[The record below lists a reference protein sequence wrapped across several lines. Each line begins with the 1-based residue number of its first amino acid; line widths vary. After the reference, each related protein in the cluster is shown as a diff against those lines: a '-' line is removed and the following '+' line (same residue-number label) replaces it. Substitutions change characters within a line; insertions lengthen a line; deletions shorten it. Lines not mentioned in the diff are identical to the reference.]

1 MSKLFDSIK
10 NPKSTSKYDID
21 GVPPIKEALPLG
33 LQHVFAMF
41 LSNIAVAMIIGELV
55 GIEGQDMVILVQS
68 AMVIAGVGTL
78 MQTHPIGN
86 TGAKLPVMMGG
97 TSFGFFTNKYSYS

>member
-1 MSKLFDSIK
+1 M
-10 NPKSTSKYDID
+10 
-21 GVPPIKEALPLG
+21 G

-86 TGAKLPVMMGG
+86 TGAKLPVMMG
-97 TSFGFFTNKYSYS
+97 TSFGFYQQI